1 MTYHRSQPWHAGSAH
16 FEWSKAI
23 TTGLLFAILVLCA
36 AIASS
41 YDDPVQDA
49 YLSTVIGTGT
59 AEEGTLPKQVPTR
72 MR

>member
-1 MTYHRSQPWHAGSAH
+1 MVSAARH
-16 FEWSKAI
+16 KPPSVEQVRWIGAVY
-23 TTGLLFAILVLCA
+23 FAILVLWA
-36 AIASS
+36 ATASS

-59 AEEGTLPKQVPTR
+59 ANEGTLPKQVPTR